1 MADHA
6 EIQTPEMQA
15 QTGTMAVLLMAY
27 GGPESLDDVEP
38 FLLDIRGGRPTS
50 PELVEEIRGRYA
62 AIGGRSPLLEISRAQ
77 AAGLEEHLNLH
88 PGDGEPRFRAFVGM
102 RHWTPTIRQAVAEI
116 ADSGLTEC
124 GPTDF
129 VALCLAPHYSRMSIG
144 AYLAK
149 LREAVDEQERA
160 GRRLQ
165 VTAVE
170 SWGDHPLF
178 LDVVARKVRE
188 GLRRWPAEERAE
200 VEILFTAHS
209 LPARI
214 VEQEG
219 DPYADQLLAT
229 ARGVAARL
237 TRDTLDGDGSERPE
251 PRWSFCYQSAGASS
265 IPWLGPAIEE
275 VIPER
280 AAAGRKHLLVAPIG
294 FVSDHVEILYDLD
307 VEARQIAEKHGV
319 RLERTESMN
328 TDPGFLAALS
338 AIVREHLETEREHL
352 KTERE
357 HNTSPSSAARET
369 VHV

>member
-1 MADHA
+1 MA
-6 EIQTPEMQA
+6 ETPQNPA
-15 QTGTMAVLLMAY
+15 PTPTRAVLLMAY

-38 FLLDIRGGRPTS
+38 FLLDIRGGRPTP
-50 PELVEEIRGRYA
+50 PELVEEIRQRYA

-77 AAGLEEHLNLH
+77 AAGLEELLNEG

-102 RHWTPTIRQAVAEI
+102 RHWAPYIREAVAEI
-116 ADSGLTEC
+116 AEAGIREV
-124 GPTDF
+124 

-149 LREAVDEQERA
+149 LHEAVAEQERQ
-160 GRRLQ
+160 GRPLR

-170 SWGDHPLF
+170 SWGEHPLF
-178 LDVVARKVRE
+178 LDAVARRVRE
-188 GLRRWPAEERAE
+188 ALQRWPTEERNEVERRE

-209 LPARI
+209 LPTRI
-214 VEQEG
+214 VEQG

-237 TRDTLDGDGSERPE
+237 TQGESGPE

-294 FVSDHVEILYDLD
+294 FVADHVEILFDLD
-307 VEARQIAEKHGV
+307 VEAKQIADEHGV

-328 TDPGFLAALS
+328 DDPDFLAAL
-338 AIVREHLETEREHL
+338 AAVVREHLDAEPGELVATAPRE
-352 KTERE
+352 
-357 HNTSPSSAARET
+357 AA
-369 VHV
+369 HV